1 MFFPTHIQGL
11 NPMMP
16 PTKKLDYDKSRRKH
30 QNKEYNT
37 SSNKILT
44 LGIGATEKKRNKVDV
59 KFSLRKVPFV

>member
-1 MFFPTHIQGL
+1 
-11 NPMMP
+11 MMP